1 MSDFKNT
8 SRYPDSELQK
18 FKTLLESKL
27 EHSKTQLED
36 LKAQIIETSENTGDD
51 YGGDWVD
58 DSSNSAN
65 MDMLNN
71 MALRQQKYVQ
81 ELMNALMRIENKV
94 YGICIVTGDLIDK
107 KRLLAVPTTTKSL
120 DAKTNLHRRVEKRM
134 RYRVTDNPYVK
145 ASRARAEKRNNPK

>member
-8 SRYPDSELQK
+8 TRYPDNELK
-18 FKTLLESKL
+18 EFKKLLESKL
-27 EHSKTQLED
+27 EHSRTQLEN
-36 LKAQIIETSENTGDD
+36 LKIQIIETSENTGDD

-71 MALRQQKYVQ
+71 MALRQQKYIQ
-81 ELMNALMRIENKV
+81 ELTNALMRIENKV
-94 YGICIVTGDLIDK
+94 YGICIISGELIDK
-107 KRLLAVPTTTKSL
+107 RRLLAVPTTTKSL
-120 DAKTNLHRRVEKRM
+120 DVKTSLHRRVEKRM

-145 ASRARAEKRNNPK
+145 AGRAKAEKKNNAK